1 MTEAQENDSEASQG
15 QPQDPSQDQSQDQS
29 QAQSL
34 GDEIRE
40 IIAQDGPMSIER
52 YMALA
57 LTHPTKG
64 YYTTHNPFGVEGD
77 FVTAPE
83 ISQMFGELIGLW
95 AAHVWTQIGS
105 PTPVHLVELGP
116 GRGVLMADALR
127 AARAAPEFF
136 DALEVHM
143 VEASDLL
150 AKQQREALAGCGK
163 TATWHKSIDDL
174 PAAAAIFIAN
184 EFFDALPV
192 RHYVKAPDGWHERL
206 VGLDESGELAFG
218 LGADVEP
225 LLKPNAEEGAILEIG
240 AAAQR
245 LAMRLAAHIVLH
257 NGAMLAVDYGYAE
270 TGFGETLQAV
280 KGHEFV
286 DPLAE
291 PGDADLTAHVDFA
304 ALKRAARAAN
314 AETHGPVE
322 QGEFLNELGIFQR
335 AEALKAQATPE
346 QADEIDASLA
356 RLTGV
361 EDGEMGSLFKVLA
374 VTRRGVGDVPGFAPP
389 ETVA

>member
-1 MTEAQENDSEASQG
+1 MTEAQENENEQTEDQS
-15 QPQDPSQDQSQDQS
+15 QDPAQDQSQVE
-29 QAQSL
+29 SL
-34 GDEIRE
+34 SAEIRE
-40 IIAQDGPMSIER
+40 IIAEEGPISIER

-64 YYTTHNPFGVEGD
+64 YYITHDPFGVEGD

-95 AAHVWTQIGS
+95 AAHVWTQIGA
-105 PTPVHLVELGP
+105 PVPVHLVELGP
-116 GRGVLMADALR
+116 GRGALMADALR

-136 DALEVHM
+136 EALEVHL

-150 AKQQREALAGCGK
+150 AEQQREALDGSGK

-192 RHYVKAPDGWHERL
+192 RHYQKEPDGWHERL
-206 VGLDESGELAFG
+206 VGLDEDGELTFG

-225 LLKPNAEEGAILEIG
+225 LLKPHAEEGAILEIG

-245 LAMRLAAHIVLH
+245 LAMRAAAHIVSH
-257 NGAMLAVDYGYAE
+257 NGAALVVDYGYVE

-291 PGDADLTAHVDFA
+291 PGEADLTAHVDFS

-322 QGEFLNELGIFQR
+322 QGEFLIELGIFQR

-346 QADEIDASLA
+346 QAEDIDASLA

-361 EDGEMGSLFKVLA
+361 EEGEMGSLFKVLA
-374 VTRRGVGDVPGFAPP
+374 VTRRGVRDVPGFAAP
-389 ETVA
+389 EAVA

>member
-1 MTEAQENDSEASQG
+1 MTDAQENDHEQTRDQS
-15 QPQDPSQDQSQDQS
+15 QDPSQDQS
-29 QAQSL
+29 L
-34 GDEIRE
+34 GAEIRE
-40 IIAQDGPMSIER
+40 IIAEEGPMSIER

-64 YYTTHNPFGVEGD
+64 YYITHDPFGVEGD

-95 AAHVWTQIGS
+95 AAHVWTQIGA

-116 GRGVLMADALR
+116 GRGALMADALR

-136 DALEVHM
+136 DALEVHL

-150 AKQQREALAGCGK
+150 AEQQREALSGSGK
-163 TATWHKSIDDL
+163 TASWHKSTDEL
-174 PAAAAIFIAN
+174 PAAPAIFIAN

-192 RHYVKAPDGWHERL
+192 RHYEKAPDGWHERL
-206 VGLDESGELAFG
+206 VGLDEEGELVFG
-218 LGADVEP
+218 LSADVEP
-225 LLKPNAEEGAILEIG
+225 LLKPAAEEGAILEIG

-245 LAMRLAAHIVLH
+245 LAMRLAAHIVIH
-257 NGAMLAVDYGYAE
+257 NGAALAIDYGYAQ

-280 KGHEFV
+280 QAHGFV
-286 DPLAE
+286 DPLAD
-291 PGDADLTAHVDFA
+291 PGEADLTAHVDFS

-322 QGEFLNELGIFQR
+322 QGAFLRELGIFQR
-335 AEALKAQATPE
+335 AEALKAQATSE
-346 QADEIDASLA
+346 QAEEIDASLA

-361 EDGEMGSLFKVLA
+361 EDGEMGAMFKVLA
-374 VTRRGVGDVPGFAPP
+374 VTRRGVNDVPGFNGP
-389 ETVA
+389 EAIA